1 MHDNSDSASE
11 SNRSF
16 SRAGLGASQ
25 MQQSVPHGSSSS
37 SSSAG
42 AGLIHS
48 STLPSSQTDHHT
60 ADNNNN
66 NSNSNNN
73 SSFFSSPFKNYF
85 QSSVIA
91 APIDSNPPLT
101 ASQQLASAS
110 IDSSSPSHGQLAR
123 SSAVRGGTI
132 SDLAGNIGRRKPPT
146 SIGGS
151 GNIVGAGG
159 NGGQS
164 AAAKPSQRV
173 HEANP
178 NNDIDPDSL
187 QITPYHAV
195 GFVILSSCFL
205 LLMYF
210 IDVYAFVSV
219 LYLAAAAFATS
230 KVFFYPFFTRVHK
243 TCQAIQLGVEI
254 DDVPEYDALG
264 DSSMHIDT
272 SLVISAL
279 ISTTLCVT
287 WFIYSED
294 IKWVWIIQDF
304 LGISVCIMFLSTV
317 HLPNLQAAS
326 MLLGLAFCYDVFFVF
341 ISPYVFGSSVM
352 VKVATGPTVTLHPD
366 ENFCEKYPSDRDCD
380 TNTLPMLLIV
390 PTFSSYLSTE
400 SMLGLGDND
409 MST

>member
-1 MHDNSDSASE
+1 M
-11 SNRSF
+11 
-16 SRAGLGASQ
+16 
-25 MQQSVPHGSSSS
+25 
-37 SSSAG
+37 
-42 AGLIHS
+42 
-48 STLPSSQTDHHT
+48 
-60 ADNNNN
+60 
-66 NSNSNNN
+66 
-73 SSFFSSPFKNYF
+73 
-85 QSSVIA
+85 
-91 APIDSNPPLT
+91 
-101 ASQQLASAS
+101 
-110 IDSSSPSHGQLAR
+110 DSSSPSHGQVAR
-123 SSAVRGGTI
+123 SSAVRGGAI
-132 SDLAGNIGRRKPPT
+132 SDLAGNIGRRKPPNT
-146 SIGGS
+146 IGGS
-151 GNIVGAGG
+151 GSVMGG
-159 NGGQS
+159 SVSGGPAVTS
-164 AAAKPSQRV
+164 KPSQRT
-173 HEANP
+173 HEVNP

-205 LLMYF
+205 MLMYF

-264 DSSMHIDT
+264 DSSVHVDS

-287 WFIYSED
+287 WFLYSEE
-294 IKWVWIIQDF
+294 IKWVWVIQDF

-326 MLLGLAFCYDVFFVF
+326 MLLGLAFCYDIFFVF

-352 VKVATGPTVTLHPD
+352 VKVATGPTVTLHSD
-366 ENFCEKYPSDRDCD
+366 ENFCEKYPTDRDCD

-400 SMLGLGDND
+400 SMLGLGND
-409 MST
+409 R